1 MRRKTQI
8 NNVEGKKQQITTS
21 DNITIGIYGI
31 WFNPHILGGLWTMQ
45 KIERNTIL
53 STSCFFSAE
62 ERVFSAILG
71 KKIKMIVVL
80 RVVNVVGWL
89 VFFCHLLLNV
99 SRSLHVF
106 CVCRAWKCYTYPCF
120 GLFVPLLWFSYGGI
134 LGSVDGAK
142 GIRLYAIIRL
152 VVCVYLCSF
161 KPFKCI

>member
-89 VFFCHLLLNV
+89 VFFAISFSMSLALCMCFVFAERESAILTLVLVFLCLFCDFRMVEYLEV
-99 SRSLHVF
+99 STVRKGF
-106 CVCRAWKCYTYPCF
+106 VCMR
-120 GLFVPLLWFSYGGI
+120 
-134 LGSVDGAK
+134 
-142 GIRLYAIIRL
+142 
-152 VVCVYLCSF
+152 
-161 KPFKCI
+161 